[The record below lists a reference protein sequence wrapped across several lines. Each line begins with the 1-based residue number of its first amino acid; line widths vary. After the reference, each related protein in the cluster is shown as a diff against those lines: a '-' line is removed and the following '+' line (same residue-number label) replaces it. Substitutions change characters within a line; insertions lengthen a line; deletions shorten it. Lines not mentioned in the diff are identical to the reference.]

1 METLN
6 LNKRET
12 MANRNTQT
20 TQPGML
26 SKWLDRQAGQ
36 FEKTRFGMMAIYITI
51 QSCLGAI
58 AAMYVLQNHANILF
72 VATAAALAMAGNAV
86 FIAQGS
92 AKLCLGMFYLN
103 VIGNAILILAN
114 L

>member
-1 METLN
+1 MKTLD

-12 MANRNTQT
+12 IANGNAHSTH
-20 TQPGML
+20 PGML
-26 SKWLDRQAGQ
+26 AKWFNRQAEQ

-58 AAMYVLQNHANILF
+58 AAMFVLQNHANIFF
-72 VATAAALAMAGNAV
+72 VAAAAALAMAGNAV

-92 AKLCLGMFYLN
+92 AKLCLAMFYLN
-103 VIGNAILILAN
+103 VIGNAALILAN

>member
-6 LNKRET
+6 LNNRET
-12 MANRNTQT
+12 MLNGNTGT
-20 TQPGML
+20 TQAGML
-26 SKWLDRQAGQ
+26 TKWFNRQAEQ

-58 AAMYVLQNHANILF
+58 AAMCVLQNDASIFF

-92 AKLCLGMFYLN
+92 AKACLAFFYLN
-103 VIGNAILILAN
+103 VIGNTLLILAN

>member
-6 LNKRET
+6 LNNRET
-12 MANRNTQT
+12 IVNRNTHSAQA
-20 TQPGML
+20 GML
-26 SKWLDRQAGQ
+26 SKWFNRQAAQ

-58 AAMYVLQNHANILF
+58 AAMFVLQNDASIFF

-92 AKLCLGMFYLN
+92 AKACLSLFYLN
-103 VIGNAILILAN
+103 VIGNTLLIAAN

>member
-6 LNKRET
+6 LNNHASLATGE
-12 MANRNTQT
+12 
-20 TQPGML
+20 
-26 SKWLDRQAGQ
+26 QASAKTGIIATWFNKQADQ
-36 FEKTRFGMMAIYITI
+36 FEQTRFGIMAIYITI

-58 AAMYVLQNHANILF
+58 AAMYVLQNDANILF

-86 FIAQGS
+86 FIAQGN

-103 VIGNAILILAN
+103 VVGNTILILAN